1 MKYWAYINNEILGPY
16 EKEELIK
23 LPQFTNSTLLCP
35 QTPVGEKTE
44 EWKEAAS
51 FPEISAMISNT
62 SARSMAANPTDS
74 GFNNPFH
81 NFGNI
86 EIKSIDENAASAAQS
101 PSPSPSPLDPISLS
115 QISRRQENFFKK
127 DEPPAEQ
134 AKASGQENAAPS
146 GEAAPLNSFLS
157 TSSSSNINE
166 INLEMPVTGPE
177 MAPSNPEKK
186 EIDLG
191 GISLEGK
198 NENVPAV
205 DQDVKADIQGSVSGE
220 ISLPP
225 IEPLPAT
232 DSASVSQTEIS
243 ADIPAPSLEPLAA
256 LETPMSQASAGD
268 ISSGNTPAEAVRQP
282 MPASEIINNDFKTGA
297 ASAQPAPSIFSGDS
311 EKIISLI
318 EKFASSSASKDDV
331 SMLKSY
337 LDSKIE
343 ILNNRINSFDGEG
356 IRESIKSIENKLS
369 SIESKIASSP
379 APSKPSMSPSSI
391 QIEPNYDT
399 VVMDKKE
406 PSENQKPPEKP
417 AVAALAPQSP
427 KPISEP
433 KKEEPKK
440 EAGPSVIGKI
450 MKLALK
456 GLLAVLLIAG
466 IAVALSL
473 ALRSAGIIDITGYI
487 PFIPPAKKA
496 ANKPPEKE
504 LFQVQTSTS
513 APAAEISTQSVS
525 AVPPAQ
531 QGKDFSEEA
540 VYFARTYVRPGESKS
555 LETLIIENAS
565 AQKLDA
571 KSITWKARK
580 MDENIYHVF
589 AEFPGKKEPVD
600 YVFEVNY
607 KDKSIRPSNDWAS
620 LVMIADAD
628 PNAPK
633 DVNIKAVPPVSVKG
647 AVRPKKT
654 AKHPKAVKT
663 AAKPAA
669 KKEEAKGA
677 DKPKE
682 DEEYVYEYEDEGDQE
697 YLMPGIPKK

>member
-81 NFGNI
+81 NYGNI
-86 EIKSIDENAASAAQS
+86 EIKSIDENASAPAV
-101 PSPSPSPLDPISLS
+101 SPSPSPLDPISLS
-115 QISRRQENFFKK
+115 QISKRQENFFKK
-127 DEPPAEQ
+127 DEPAAEQ
-134 AKASGQENAAPS
+134 PKNGEQENTADPS
-146 GEAAPLNSFLS
+146 VSAPLNSFLS
-157 TSSSSNINE
+157 TSPSSNINE
-166 INLEMPVTGPE
+166 INLEMPKPAADISP
-177 MAPSNPEKK
+177 APAEKK

-191 GISLEGK
+191 GISLDGK
-198 NENVPAV
+198 NENGPAV
-205 DQDVKADIQGSVSGE
+205 EQGDKDGIQGIVSGE

-232 DSASVSQTEIS
+232 DSAVANQPQTT
-243 ADIPAPSLEPLAA
+243 ADIPAPSLEPLPA
-256 LETPMSQASAGD
+256 LENPSLQPLAGD
-268 ISSGNTPAEAVRQP
+268 IAIDNSPIEVSQQP
-282 MPASEIINNDFKTGA
+282 LPASEVIKNDLKPEPAQA
-297 ASAQPAPSIFSGDS
+297 APAPSIFSGDS
-311 EKIISLI
+311 EKIIALI

-369 SIESKIASSP
+369 SIESKMSSS
-379 APSKPSMSPSSI
+379 AVSSKPSISPSSI
-391 QIEPNYDT
+391 QIDPNYDT
-399 VVMDKKE
+399 AVMDKKE
-406 PSENQKPPEKP
+406 PSGNQKPPEKP
-417 AVAALAPQSP
+417 VAPLSPQEP
-427 KPISEP
+427 KPVAQP

-440 EAGPSVIGKI
+440 ESGPSVIGRI
-450 MKLALK
+450 MKIALK
-456 GLLAVLLIAG
+456 VILSVLLIAG
-466 IAVALSL
+466 IFIALSL
-473 ALRSAGIIDITGYI
+473 ALRSAGIIDVTGYM

-496 ANKPPEKE
+496 ANKASEKE
-504 LFQVQTSTS
+504 LFQVQPSTF
-513 APAAEISTQSVS
+513 ALQAEISTQSVS
-525 AVPPAQ
+525 AESVVQ
-531 QGKDFSEEA
+531 QGKDLSEEV
-540 VYFARTYVRPGESKS
+540 VYFARTYVRPKESKS
-555 LETLIIENAS
+555 LENLIIENAV

-580 MDENIYHVF
+580 MDENVYHVF

-607 KDKSIRPSNDWAS
+607 KDKSVRPSNDWAS

-633 DVNIKAVPPVSVKG
+633 DVAIKAVPAVSVKG
-647 AVRPKKT
+647 AAKAKKGS
-654 AKHPKAVKT
+654 KQRKASKPVT
-663 AAKPAA
+663 KPAA
-669 KKEEAKGA
+669 KKEETKPA

-682 DEEYVYEYEDEGDQE
+682 DEEYVYEYEDEGEQE